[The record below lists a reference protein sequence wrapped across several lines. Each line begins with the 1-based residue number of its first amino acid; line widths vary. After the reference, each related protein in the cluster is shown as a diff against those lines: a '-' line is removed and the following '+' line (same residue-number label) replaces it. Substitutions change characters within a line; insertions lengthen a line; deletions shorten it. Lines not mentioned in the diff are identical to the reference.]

1 MRHYFIILFTLLYS
15 VAATGQRKCGTAV
28 ALQQRVLQ
36 HPSLQQVID
45 NNEKKMQL
53 WQQRRMM
60 RVQTEAVP
68 QNVTIPVVV
77 HIVLD
82 NPDLVTDA
90 QVLSQIAVL
99 NQDYNAANP
108 DISQVPSVW
117 QPVTGNARISFCLA
131 QRTPGDEPT
140 TGIVRVKTT
149 AGRSFDI
156 SGGAPD
162 AKYAQYGGSDAWD
175 TRKYLNIWV
184 TRLSG
189 NYLGVAAPPGVGYPV
204 EQEGVVVLYTA
215 FGTTGSVG
223 RIYNL
228 GRTTTHEIGHYFG
241 LRHIWADDSGG
252 CAADD
257 GISDTPPQGD
267 NTYGC
272 PAFPRTD
279 NCSPNFPG
287 IMFMNYMDYTD
298 DACMHLFT
306 AGQTG
311 RIRDVLENT
320 VSSLMSSNGCTPVV
334 LPANDAALTAVTGAD
349 GKRCDNRILPQVTL
363 RNKGTLPL
371 TSVRILYRLN
381 NGALVNYNWQGNL
394 SSLQSTN
401 VPLPAS
407 QVTTG
412 VYNLQAY
419 TQSPNGQPDANVAND
434 TTTSRFHFDAEV
446 QLPFEEGFEQDS
458 FPPPG
463 WDLYNP
469 DRSFTWER
477 DRNVGHNSQAS
488 ALVRNKGY
496 NVNDQTDDLLTPV
509 IDPQGHDS
517 IFLFFDVAA
526 AVYSNPDMTG
536 NVWDTLQVLVTK
548 DCRQTAAIAYAKW
561 GKNLITRPTP
571 VLDEFIPSNNEWRR
585 DSVDLTALAGKDK
598 FQVAFRNISNAENNI
613 YIDNIRIVT
622 KDINPELRQA
632 GVLVH
637 PNPTDGLVWI
647 SFYERPADLQQVNLY
662 NAAGQLVRSQPG
674 NAIGANNRMTFNLV
688 NEPNGVYFVKLIYR
702 NRANTIKLM
711 KVR

>member
-1 MRHYFIILFTLLYS
+1 MRHTFIILFTLLYS
-15 VAATGQRKCGTAV
+15 LTVIGQRKCGTAV
-28 ALQQRVLQ
+28 ALQQRVLE
-36 HPSLQQVID
+36 HPSLQLVID

-53 WQQRRMM
+53 LQQRRLM

-90 QVLSQIAVL
+90 QVMSQIAVL
-99 NQDYNAANP
+99 NQDYNATNP
-108 DISQVPSVW
+108 DVSQIPPVW
-117 QPVTGNARISFCLA
+117 QPIIGNTRISYCLA

-140 TGIVRVKTT
+140 TGIVRVKTA

-162 AKYAQYGGSDAWD
+162 AKYDQSGGSDAWD
-175 TRKYLNIWV
+175 TQKYLNIWV
-184 TRLSG
+184 THLSG
-189 NYLGVAAPPGVGYPV
+189 NYLGVAAPPGVGYPA

-228 GRTTTHEIGHYFG
+228 GRTTTHEIGHFFG
-241 LRHIWADDSGG
+241 LKHIWGDDGG
-252 CAADD
+252 TCSVDD
-257 GISDTPPQGD
+257 GISDTPLQGD

-272 PAFPRTD
+272 PNFPKTD

-311 RIRDVLENT
+311 RMRDVLENT
-320 VSSLMSSNGCTPVV
+320 VAGLMSSNGCTPVV
-334 LPANDAALTAVTGAD
+334 LPENDAALTAVSGAS
-349 GKRCDNRILPQVTL
+349 GKRCDNRILPEVTL
-363 RNKGTLPL
+363 RNKGTNPL
-371 TSVRILYRLN
+371 TTVRILYRLN
-381 NGALVNYNWQGNL
+381 NGSLVNYNWQGNL
-394 SSLQSTN
+394 PSLQSVN
-401 VPLPAS
+401 VTLPAS
-407 QVTTG
+407 QVAVG
-412 VYNLQAY
+412 AYNLQAY

-434 TTTSRFHFDAEV
+434 TITSRFHFDAEV

-477 DRNVGHNSQAS
+477 DRNVGHNSKAS

-496 NVNDQTDDLLTPV
+496 NVNDQTDDLITPV
-509 IDPQGHDS
+509 IDPQAHDS

-526 AVYSNPDMTG
+526 AVYSDPNMTN

-548 DCRQTAAIAYAKW
+548 DCHQTGAIAYSKW
-561 GKNLITRPTP
+561 GKNLITRPTA
-571 VLDEFIPSNNEWRR
+571 VLDEFIPGNNEWRR
-585 DSVDLTALAGKDK
+585 DSVDLTALVGKDK

-632 GVLVH
+632 GVLIH

-662 NAAGQLVRSQPG
+662 NSAGQLIASKPG

>member
-1 MRHYFIILFTLLYS
+1 MRHTFIILFTLLYS
-15 VAATGQRKCGTAV
+15 LAAIGQRQCGTAV
-28 ALQQRVLQ
+28 ALQQRVHE

-53 WQQRRMM
+53 LQQRRMM

-90 QVLSQIAVL
+90 QVMSQIAVL
-99 NQDYNAANP
+99 NQDYNATNP
-108 DISQVPSVW
+108 DVSQVPPVW
-117 QPVTGNARISFCLA
+117 QPIIGNSRINFCLA

-140 TGIVRVKTT
+140 TGIVRVKTA
-149 AGRSFDI
+149 AGQSFSI

-162 AKYAQYGGSDAWD
+162 AKYDQTGGSDAWD
-175 TRKYLNIWV
+175 TQKYLNIWV

-189 NYLGVAAPPGVGYPV
+189 NYLGVAAPPGNGYPA
-204 EQEGVVVLYTA
+204 EQLGVVVLYTA

-228 GRTTTHEIGHYFG
+228 GRTTTHEIGHFFG
-241 LRHIWADDSGG
+241 LKHIWGDDGG
-252 CAADD
+252 TCSVDD
-257 GISDTPPQGD
+257 GIADTPLQGD

-272 PAFPRTD
+272 PSFPKTD
-279 NCSPNFPG
+279 NCSPSFPG
-287 IMFMNYMDYTD
+287 IMFMNYMDYSD

-311 RIRDVLENT
+311 RMRDVLENI
-320 VSSLMSSNGCTPVV
+320 VSSLMTSNGCTPVV
-334 LPANDAALTAVTGAD
+334 LPANDAALTAVSGVTG
-349 GKRCDNRILPQVTL
+349 KLCDNRILPRVTL
-363 RNKGTLPL
+363 RNKGTNAL
-371 TSVRILYRLN
+371 TAVRILYRLN

-394 SSLQSTN
+394 PSLQSVD

-407 QVTTG
+407 QVAVG
-412 VYNLQAY
+412 AYNLQAY

-434 TTTSRFHFDAEV
+434 TAASRFHFDAEV

-463 WDLYNP
+463 WDIYNP

-477 DRNVGHNSQAS
+477 DRNVGHNSKAS

-496 NVNDQTDDLLTPV
+496 NVNDQTDDLITPV
-509 IDPQGHDS
+509 IDPQAHDS

-526 AVYSNPDMTG
+526 AVYSDPNMTG

-548 DCRQTAAIAYAKW
+548 DCHQTGAIAYSKW
-561 GKNLITRPTP
+561 GKYLITRPTA
-571 VLDEFIPSNNEWRR
+571 VQDEFIPNNNEWRR
-585 DSVDLTALAGKDK
+585 DSVDLTALVGKDK
-598 FQVAFRNISNAENNI
+598 FQLAFRNISNAENNI

-622 KDINPELRQA
+622 KDINPDLRQA
-632 GVLVH
+632 GVLIH

-647 SFYERPADLQQVNLY
+647 SFYERPSDLQQVNLY
-662 NAAGQLVRSQPG
+662 NAAGQLVASKPG
-674 NAIGANNRMTFNLV
+674 NAVGANNRMTFNLV